1 MIFIKGYILRK
12 IISSVLTLLV
22 IITAAFIVTRVTPGD
37 PAEILLGDYA
47 TPELVKMLRK
57 EMELDKPVLV
67 QYSTYMKKIFRIDLG
82 TSFRTDR
89 EVSITLLEQYPYT
102 LHLCL
107 GSILISVLVGIPLGT
122 LAAIKRKSW
131 IDKVILPTSV
141 LAISTPMFWLALLV
155 LFFFSIYFQWFPL
168 LGAGNPNNW
177 GSLGYHLV
185 LPAFVLGLRE
195 AAIIT
200 RMTRATV
207 IDVLDQDYIRTA
219 RAKGLTERAVIW
231 KYAVRNSLN
240 PIASIVGLDILSLLG
255 GSVIAEVVFSRPGV
269 GHLLVYSISARDYPM
284 VQGATLFIAFAV
296 VIINVLTDISYR
308 LLDPRIELE

>member
-1 MIFIKGYILRK
+1 MT
-12 IISSVLTLLV
+12 TLLL
-22 IITAAFIVTRVTPGD
+22 IITAAFCVTHFIPGD

-57 EMELDKPVLV
+57 EMGLDQPLWT
-67 QYSTYMKKIFRIDLG
+67 QYGVYIKKVFQGDLG

-89 EVSITLLEQYPYT
+89 KVSQILLEQYPFT
-102 LHLCL
+102 VHLCL
-107 GSILISVLVGIPLGT
+107 GSIVISILIGIPFGT
-122 LAAIKRKSW
+122 FAAIHRRSW
-131 IDKVILPTSV
+131 FDKIIQPSSV

-155 LFFFSIYFQWFPL
+155 LFLFSIYLEWFPL
-168 LGAGNPNNW
+168 VGVGDPNNW
-177 GSLGYHLV
+177 ISLAYHLV

-200 RMTRATV
+200 RMTRAAV
-207 IDVLDQDYIRTA
+207 IDVLDQDYVRTA
-219 RAKGLTERAVIW
+219 RAKGLAERTVIW

-240 PIASIVGLDILSLLG
+240 PIASIISLDILSLLG

-269 GHLLVYSISARDYPM
+269 GRLLVDAISARDYPM
-284 VQGATLFIAFAV
+284 VQGATFFIALAV
-296 VIINVLTDISYR
+296 VVISVLTDISYK

>member
-1 MIFIKGYILRK
+1 MWIYNYF
-12 IISSVLTLLV
+12 SDFLLV
-22 IITAAFIVTRVTPGD
+22 NPKKFW
-37 PAEILLGDYA
+37 YA
-47 TPELVKMLRK
+47 NL
-57 EMELDKPVLV
+57 
-67 QYSTYMKKIFRIDLG
+67 
-82 TSFRTDR
+82 
-89 EVSITLLEQYPYT
+89 
-102 LHLCL
+102 
-107 GSILISVLVGIPLGT
+107 
-122 LAAIKRKSW
+122 
-131 IDKVILPTSV
+131 
-141 LAISTPMFWLALLV
+141 
-155 LFFFSIYFQWFPL
+155 
-168 LGAGNPNNW
+168 GNPNNW

-255 GSVIAEVVFSRPGV
+255 GSVIAEVVFSRPGL
-269 GHLLVYSISARDYPM
+269 GRLLVDSISARDYPM

-296 VIINVLTDISYR
+296 IIINVLTDISYR

>member
-1 MIFIKGYILRK
+1 MLIKGYLLRK
-12 IISSVLTLLV
+12 IVSSVLTLLV
-22 IITAAFIVTRVTPGD
+22 IITAAFVITRATPGD

-57 EMELDKPVLV
+57 EMELDKPLWV
-67 QYSTYMKKIFRIDLG
+67 QYSTYMKKIFRLDLG

-89 EVSITLLEQYPYT
+89 EVSVTLLEQYPYT

-107 GSILISVLVGIPLGT
+107 GSILISILVGIPLGT

-131 IDKVILPTSV
+131 FDKVILPTSV

-168 LGAGNPNNW
+168 LGAGSPNNW
-177 GSLGYHLV
+177 GSLAYHLV

-240 PIASIVGLDILSLLG
+240 PIVSIVGLDILSLLG

-269 GHLLVYSISARDYPM
+269 GRLLVDSISARDYPM